1 MLKVVEKKVRTSLPA
16 VYRSRESGALVL
28 FFKPN
33 HGVRLNGTY
42 VFGFR
47 KLGLDCLTDA
57 RWERVKVRIKTSSEF
72 IAGSFPNVL
81 RSKKDGKTVLFLS
94 VYNAVELDIEGC
106 RFRHFYEGDNYVKCV
121 ESGDW
126 AAMDLT
132 FK

>member
-1 MLKVVEKKVRTSLPA
+1 MLKIFEKKVRTSLPA
-16 VYRSRESGALVL
+16 VYRSKESGDLVL

-33 HGVRLNGTY
+33 RGIRLNYAY

-47 KLGLDCLTDA
+47 KLGLDCVTDA
-57 RWERVKVRIKTSSEF
+57 GWERVKVRIKTLP
-72 IAGSFPNVL
+72 ATACGSFPNVL
-81 RSKKDGKTVLFLS
+81 RSKKNGKTVLFLNIYS
-94 VYNAVELDIEGC
+94 AFELDIEGC
-106 RFRHFYEGDNYVKCV
+106 RLRPFYEGPNYVKCV